1 MGCSGPQ
8 TSSATQGIGILLSTP
23 HTHLCERTAAVD
35 GAGWCLDACS
45 PIKAGFSSR
54 HALAAEL
61 SAAGGTTASC
71 SWLSSCSCAARAAR
85 RAATLALQL
94 ANHADKRPTLFRQT

>member
-71 SWLSSCSCAARAAR
+71 AARAAR

>member
-35 GAGWCLDACS
+35 GAGWCLNACS

-71 SWLSSCSCAARAAR
+71 SWLSSCPMGCPMGSHSGLAACEPRGRDSVSTDLNKA
-85 RAATLALQL
+85 
-94 ANHADKRPTLFRQT
+94 